1 MQRFAELFEAL
12 DTTTS
17 TNAKVAAMVAYLR
30 SVAPVD
36 AAWAVYVLI
45 GRRPK
50 RSIGPALLRRW
61 LGEEAGLPDWL
72 VEDAYA
78 SVGDLA
84 ETIALLVQPDAALVQ
99 ESASLGL
106 AQWFHDRILPLRSQ
120 DEATQREQVTRWWR
134 SLCYRESF
142 LVNKL
147 LTGSL
152 RVGVSRTLV
161 TRALAELLDRPRV
174 EIERGLIGEWQPGER
189 FWREL
194 VAGTTASGL
203 LHPYP
208 FYLAS
213 PLEQPVAELGAR
225 ERWLA
230 EWKWDGIRGQLVRR
244 EGECVLWSRG
254 EEIITDR
261 FPEIIAAARSLP
273 SGTVLDGEV
282 MAWRDDAPLPFS
294 SLQTR
299 IGRKTVSKA
308 VLSAAPARFV
318 AYDLLEHDGMDLR
331 DGSLRARRDAL
342 AALLRDAPPEL
353 GISQELPTPD
363 WEGLATLRAS
373 ARARGVEGI
382 MLKDWESPYGAGRQ
396 RGAWWKWKIDPL
408 VFDAVM
414 IYAAA
419 GHGRRS
425 NLYTDYTFAV
435 WDGEALVPV
444 AKAYSGLTDE
454 EIRELD
460 RWIRAHTRERFGPV
474 RSVEPVQVF
483 ELAYEGIAAS
493 PRHKSGIAVRFP
505 RILRWRQ
512 DKPAAEANTLD
523 DLRRVLAG
531 TDSGPPTA

>member
-1 MQRFAELFEAL
+1 VQRFAELFEAL

-17 TNAKVAAMVAYLR
+17 TNAKVAAMVAYFR
-30 SVAPVD
+30 SVEPLD
-36 AAWAVYVLI
+36 AAWATYVLI

-50 RSIGPALLRRW
+50 RSVGPALLRRW

-84 ETIALLVQPDAALVQ
+84 ETIALLVQPDPARVRDAAR
-99 ESASLGL
+99 LGL
-106 AQWFHDRILPLRSQ
+106 GEWFEQRILPLRRLEESV
-120 DEATQREQVTRWWR
+120 QREQVTAWWK
-134 SLCYRESF
+134 SLPYRESF
-142 LVNKL
+142 LVSKL

-174 EIERGLIGEWQPGER
+174 EIERGLIGDWEPGEA
-189 FWREL
+189 FWQAL
-194 VAGTTASGL
+194 GAGTTSTGL

-213 PLEQPVAELGAR
+213 PLEQPVATLGDR

-230 EWKWDGIRGQLVRR
+230 EWKWDGIRGQIVRR
-244 EGECVLWSRG
+244 ENECVLWSRG
-254 EEIITDR
+254 EELITDR
-261 FPEIIAAARSLP
+261 FPELIAAARALP
-273 SGTVLDGEV
+273 SGTVIDGEV
-282 MAWRDDAPLPFS
+282 LAWRGDVPLPFAV
-294 SLQTR
+294 LQKR
-299 IGRKTVSKA
+299 IGRKNVSPA
-308 VLSAAPARFV
+308 VLAEAPARFL
-318 AYDLLEHDGMDLR
+318 AYDLLERDGEDLR
-331 DGSLRARRDAL
+331 AGTLRARRDAL
-342 AALLRDAPPEL
+342 ADVLRGAPSEF
-353 GISQELPTPD
+353 GISQPLDAPD
-363 WEGLATLRAS
+363 WESLAALRAD
-373 ARARGVEGI
+373 ARRVGVEGV
-382 MLKDWESPYGAGRQ
+382 MLKDWDAPYGAGRQ

-408 VFDAVM
+408 TFDGVM

-435 WDGEALVPV
+435 WDGDELVPV
-444 AKAYSGLTDE
+444 AKAYSGLTDV

-474 RSVEPVQVF
+474 RSVNPVQVF
-483 ELAYEGIAAS
+483 ELAFEGIAAS
-493 PRHKSGIAVRFP
+493 PRHKSGIAMRFP

-512 DKPAAEANTLD
+512 DKPAAEANTLA
-523 DLRRVLAG
+523 DLKRVLASHG
-531 TDSGPPTA
+531 AA

>member
-17 TNAKVAAMVAYLR
+17 TNAKVAAMVGYLR
-30 SVAPVD
+30 SADPED

-50 RSIGPALLRRW
+50 RSVGPALLRRW
-61 LGEEAGLPDWL
+61 LSEEAGLPDWL
-72 VEDAYA
+72 VEDSYA

-84 ETIALLVQPDAALVQ
+84 ETIALLVQPDAQLVR
-99 ESASLGL
+99 EAAAVSLT
-106 AQWFHDRILPLRSQ
+106 QWFEHRIVPLRAL
-120 DEATQREQVTRWWR
+120 DETAQHTHVTQWWR

-161 TRALAELLDRPRV
+161 TRALSEVLERPRV
-174 EIERGLIGEWQPGER
+174 DVERGLMGEWQPSAQ
-189 FWREL
+189 FWHDL
-194 VAGTTASGL
+194 AAGTTASGM

-213 PLEQPVAELGAR
+213 PLERPVAELGPR

-230 EWKWDGIRGQLVRR
+230 EWKWDGIRGQIVRR
-244 EGECVLWSRG
+244 EHECVLWSRG
-254 EEIITDR
+254 EELITDR
-261 FPEIIAAARSLP
+261 FPEIIAAARMLP

-282 MAWRDDAPLPFS
+282 MCWRADMPMPFAT
-294 SLQTR
+294 LQKR
-299 IGRKTVSKA
+299 IGRKTLGPA
-308 VLSAAPARFV
+308 ILAEAPARFV
-318 AYDLLEHDGMDLR
+318 AYDLLEKDGVDLR
-331 DGSLRARRDAL
+331 SVSLHARRAAL
-342 AALLRDAPPEL
+342 VEVLHGSPLALGISQPLAADTWESLALLRDT
-353 GISQELPTPD
+353 S
-363 WEGLATLRAS
+363 RAL
-373 ARARGVEGI
+373 GVEGV
-382 MLKDWESPYGAGRQ
+382 MLKDLDSPYGTGRQ
-396 RGAWWKWKIDPL
+396 RGAWWKWKIEPL

-425 NLYTDYTFAV
+425 NLYTDYTFGV
-435 WDGEALVPV
+435 WDGEVLVPV
-444 AKAYSGLTDE
+444 AKAYSGLNDD
-454 EIRELD
+454 EIRQLD

-474 RSVEPVQVF
+474 RSVEPLQVF

-505 RILRWRQ
+505 RIARWRH
-512 DKPAAEANTLD
+512 DKVAAEADSLA
-523 DLRRVLAG
+523 DLRQVLANQ
-531 TDSGPPTA
+531 SRAVA

>member
-30 SVAPVD
+30 SAEPLD
-36 AAWAVYVLI
+36 AAWATYVLI

-50 RSIGPALLRRW
+50 RSVGPALLRRW
-61 LGEEAGLPDWL
+61 LGEEAQLPDWL

-84 ETIALLVQPDAALVQ
+84 ETIALLVQPDAALVN
-99 ESASLGL
+99 EAATLNL
-106 AQWFHDRILPLRSQ
+106 AAWFQDRILPLRKL
-120 DEATQREQVTRWWR
+120 DEAEQRAQVTSWWR

-174 EIERGLIGEWQPGER
+174 EIERGLIGEWEPSEA
-189 FWREL
+189 FWHDL
-194 VAGTTASGL
+194 AAGTTASGL

-213 PLEQPVAELGAR
+213 PLEQPAQDLGPR

-230 EWKWDGIRGQLVRR
+230 EWKWDGIRGQIVRR
-244 EGECVLWSRG
+244 ENQCVLWSRG
-254 EEIITDR
+254 EELITER
-261 FPEIIAAARSLP
+261 FPEIIAAARALP

-282 MAWRDDAPLPFS
+282 LAWRDGAPLPFAT
-294 SLQTR
+294 LQKR
-299 IGRKTVSKA
+299 IGRKTVSQT
-308 VLSAAPARFV
+308 VLTQAPARFL
-318 AYDLLEHDGMDLR
+318 AYDLLEKDGVDLR
-331 DGSLRARRDAL
+331 GGTLRARR
-342 AALLRDAPPEL
+342 AALSELLHEAPPAL
-353 GISQELPTPD
+353 GISQPLHEGSWD
-363 WEGLATLRAS
+363 GLAALRDK
-373 ARARGVEGI
+373 ARALGVEGL
-382 MLKDWESPYGAGRQ
+382 MLKDWNSPYGAGRQ

-408 VFDAVM
+408 VFDGVM

-435 WDGEALVPV
+435 WDGAALVPV

-460 RWIRAHTRERFGPV
+460 RWIRTHTRERFGPV

-493 PRHKSGIAVRFP
+493 PRHKSGVAVRFP
-505 RILRWRQ
+505 RIVRWRQ
-512 DKPAAEANTLD
+512 DKPAAEADTLAN
-523 DLRRVLAG
+523 LKQVLARQ
-531 TDSGPPTA
+531 SGAAA

>member
-17 TNAKVAAMVAYLR
+17 TNAKVAAMASYLR
-30 SVAPVD
+30 SANPED

-50 RSIGPALLRRW
+50 RSVGPALLRRW
-61 LGEEAGLPDWL
+61 LSEEAALPDWL
-72 VEDAYA
+72 VEDSYA

-84 ETIALLVQPDAALVQ
+84 ETIALLVEPDAQLLR
-99 ESASLGL
+99 ESSAVTLTE
-106 AQWFHDRILPLRSQ
+106 WFEQRILPLRAL
-120 DEATQREQVTRWWR
+120 DEPAQRAYVTHWWR
-134 SLCYRESF
+134 SLCYRECF

-161 TRALAELLDRPRV
+161 TRALSEVLERPRV
-174 EIERGLIGEWQPGER
+174 DVERGLMGEWHPNGQ
-189 FWREL
+189 FWRDL
-194 VAGTTASGL
+194 TAGTTVSGL
-203 LHPYP
+203 PHPYP

-213 PLEQPVAELGAR
+213 PLEGSPAELGPR

-230 EWKWDGIRGQLVRR
+230 EWKWDGIRGQIVRR
-244 EGECVLWSRG
+244 EHECVLWSRG
-254 EEIITDR
+254 EELITER
-261 FPEIIAAARSLP
+261 FPEIIAAARTLR

-282 MAWRDDAPLPFS
+282 MCWRGDAPLPFAT
-294 SLQTR
+294 LQKR
-299 IGRKTVSKA
+299 IGRKALGPTILA
-308 VLSAAPARFV
+308 EAPARFL
-318 AYDLLEHDGMDLR
+318 AFDILENDGVDLR
-331 DGSLRARRDAL
+331 PASLRVRRDVL
-342 AALLRDAPPEL
+342 EQVLRDAPAAL
-353 GISQELPTPD
+353 GISQPLGEAS
-363 WEGLATLRAS
+363 WEALALLRGRS
-373 ARARGVEGI
+373 RAMGVEGV
-382 MLKDWESPYGAGRQ
+382 MLKDLDSPYGTGRQ
-396 RGAWWKWKIDPL
+396 RGAWWKWKIEPL

-425 NLYTDYTFAV
+425 NLYTDYTFGV
-435 WDGEALVPV
+435 WDGDTLVPV
-444 AKAYSGLTDE
+444 AKAYSGLNDE
-454 EIRELD
+454 EIRTLD

-505 RILRWRQ
+505 RIVRWRH
-512 DKPAAEANTLD
+512 DKAAAEADTLS
-523 DLRRVLAG
+523 DLRKVLAEQSR
-531 TDSGPPTA
+531 TSA

>member
-17 TNAKVAAMVAYLR
+17 TNTKVAAMVAYLR
-30 SVAPVD
+30 SVSPMD
-36 AAWAVYVLI
+36 AAWATYVLI

-61 LGEEAGLPDWL
+61 LSEEAGLPDWL
-72 VEDAYA
+72 VEDSYA

-84 ETIALLVQPDAALVQ
+84 ETIALLVQPDPALVEQ
-99 ESASLGL
+99 AEPLGL
-106 AQWFHDRILPLRSQ
+106 AQWFHDRILPLRSL
-120 DEATQREQVTRWWR
+120 DEVSQREQVTHWWH

-161 TRALAELLDRPRV
+161 TRALAELLERPRV

-189 FWREL
+189 FWSDL
-194 VAGTTASGL
+194 AAGTTASGL

-213 PLEQPVAELGAR
+213 PLEQPAAALGER
-225 ERWLA
+225 DRWLA
-230 EWKWDGIRGQLVRR
+230 EWKWDGIRGQIVRR

-254 EEIITDR
+254 EELVTDR
-261 FPEIIAAARSLP
+261 FPEIIAAARTLP

-282 MAWRDDAPLPFS
+282 LAWRGDAPLPFS
-294 SLQTR
+294 SLQKR
-299 IGRKTVSKA
+299 IGRKTVSQA
-308 VLSAAPARFV
+308 VLNEAPARFL
-318 AYDLLEHDGMDLR
+318 AYDLLEKDGMDLR
-331 DGSLRARRDAL
+331 GGTLRARREAL
-342 AALLRDAPPEL
+342 EALLRDAPPVL
-353 GISQELPTPD
+353 GISHPLESAD
-363 WEGLATLRAS
+363 WESLASLREG
-373 ARARGVEGI
+373 ARAQGVEGI
-382 MLKDWESPYGAGRQ
+382 MLKDWDSPYGNGRQ

-435 WDGEALVPV
+435 WDGDALVPV

-493 PRHKSGIAVRFP
+493 TRHKSGVAVRFP
-505 RILRWRQ
+505 RILRWRK
-512 DKPAAEANTLD
+512 DKPAAEADTIA
-523 DLRRVLAG
+523 DLRQVLALH
-531 TDSGPPTA
+531 SGAAA

>member
-30 SVAPVD
+30 TADPQD

-50 RSIGPALLRRW
+50 RSVGPALLRRW
-61 LGEEAGLPDWL
+61 LSEEAALPDWL

-84 ETIALLVQPDAALVQ
+84 ETIALLVEPDAALVGAAAA
-99 ESASLGL
+99 ASL
-106 AQWFHDRILPLRSQ
+106 AEWFEQRILPLRTQ
-120 DEATQREQVTRWWR
+120 DEAGQRKQVTRWWR
-134 SLCYRESF
+134 SLCYRECF

-147 LTGSL
+147 LTGGL

-161 TRALAELLDRPRV
+161 TRALSELLERPRV
-174 EIERGLIGEWQPGER
+174 DVERGLIGEWRPDAQ
-189 FWREL
+189 FWHEL
-194 VAGTTASGL
+194 AAGTGASGL

-213 PLEQPVAELGAR
+213 PLERPVQELGAR
-225 ERWLA
+225 EGWLA
-230 EWKWDGIRGQLVRR
+230 EWKWDGIRGQIVRR
-244 EGECVLWSRG
+244 EQECVLWSRG
-254 EEIITDR
+254 EELITDR
-261 FPEIIAAARSLP
+261 FPEIIAAARTLP

-282 MAWRDDAPLPFS
+282 MCWRGDSPLPFAT
-294 SLQTR
+294 LQKR
-299 IGRKTVSKA
+299 IGRKTLGTA
-308 VLSAAPARFV
+308 ILAAAPARFV
-318 AYDLLEHDGMDLR
+318 AYDLLEKGGVDLR
-331 DGSLRARRDAL
+331 AASLHARR
-342 AALLRDAPPEL
+342 AALVDILRDAPPAL
-353 GISQELPTPD
+353 GISQPLAPD
-363 WEGLATLRAS
+363 SWEALTLLRDSSRAL
-373 ARARGVEGI
+373 GVEGV
-382 MLKDWESPYGAGRQ
+382 MLKDLHAPYGAGRQ
-396 RGAWWKWKIDPL
+396 RGAWWKWKIEPL
-408 VFDAVM
+408 SFDAVM

-435 WDGEALVPV
+435 WDGDVLVPV

-493 PRHKSGIAVRFP
+493 PRHKSGIAMRFP
-505 RILRWRQ
+505 RILRWRH
-512 DKPAAEANTLD
+512 DKPAAEAD
-523 DLRRVLAG
+523 SIADLRQVLAEHG
-531 TDSGPPTA
+531 GAAA